1 MKQSKFKAI
10 IYLISLAVVATLGI
24 QVYRN
29 LQNYQLNKQRL
40 IADVQLSLDNAIE
53 AYYARL
59 AKQDDVLN
67 VILMDSLSERNPS
80 IVTNYNTTWVE
91 AKPNSLRKHSFKQ
104 IKIDS
109 AFNQF
114 NITRPDSNDTGIK
127 ITFNSTTS
135 IPDSVVGMIDPNLVS
150 AIQVVPDSV
159 VNGRNGLRTL
169 ANNLIISMSQEM
181 KLDSLAGFVE
191 TELDKKGMNLD
202 FGLQMFAFDYLVDS
216 YNNPENPRFVMS
228 TTPKSTYQFK
238 ARKLEMRFADASLAI
253 LQRGL
258 TDLIISLV
266 ISAIIIGVLLYL
278 YRVISQQKQL
288 AEIKNDL
295 ISNITHEFKT
305 PIATVSSAIEGIAN
319 FNQQND
325 PAKTKKYLDISS
337 QQLGKL
343 NVMVEK
349 LLETATLETDALQL
363 NKTPVNLNQ
372 VLHTL
377 IEKYRLV
384 NHGKEIT
391 FQDHAEDAIIEA
403 DAFHLENAL
412 SNLVDN
418 AVKYGGDQILVSLAG
433 DNQSVQVVVQD
444 NGGFIEKSQK
454 ERVFDKFYR
463 IPKGNQHDVKGFGI
477 GLYYTRKII
486 EKHGGS
492 IELILRPGHTSFEVA
507 I

>member
-1 MKQSKFKAI
+1 M
-10 IYLISLAVVATLGI
+10 ATLGI

-40 IADVQLSLDNAIE
+40 VADVQLSLDNAIE
-53 AYYARL
+53 AYYASL
-59 AKQDDVLN
+59 AKEDDVFN
-67 VILMDSLSERNPS
+67 VILMDSLSSRRPAM
-80 IVTNYNTTWVE
+80 VTGFNSSWVQSNG
-91 AKPNSLRKHSFKQ
+91 KRLRKHSRAEAS
-104 IKIDS
+104 IDS
-109 AFNQF
+109 VFRQL
-114 NITRPDSNDTGIK
+114 NIGRPDSSDSGIT
-127 ITFNSTTS
+127 ITFNSSTRV
-135 IPDSVVGMIDPNLVS
+135 PDSLISFIDPNSVS
-150 AIQVVPDSV
+150 SIKLMTDSV
-159 VNGRNGLRTL
+159 VNGKNGLRTL
-169 ANNLIISMSQEM
+169 ANNLIISMSKQIR
-181 KLDSLAGFVE
+181 LDSLAGKLE
-191 TELDKKGMNLD
+191 AELDKKGLDLD
-202 FGLQMFAFDYLVDS
+202 FGLQMYAFDYLVDS

-228 TTPKSTYQFK
+228 TSPKSTYQFD
-238 ARKLEMRFADASLAI
+238 ARKLEMRFANASLNI
-253 LQRGL
+253 LKRGL
-258 TDLIISLV
+258 TDLIISLL
-266 ISAIIIGVLLYL
+266 ISVIIIGVLLYL
-278 YRVISQQKQL
+278 YRVINQQKQL

-305 PIATVSSAIEGIAN
+305 PIATVASAIEGIAH

-343 NVMVEK
+343 NIIVEK

-363 NKTPVNLNQ
+363 NKTPVNLSQ
-372 VLHTL
+372 VLHAL
-377 IEKYRLV
+377 IDKYRLV
-384 NHGKEIT
+384 NSQKEIT

-412 SNLVDN
+412 SNLIDN

-433 DNQSVQVVVQD
+433 DQQRVQVVVQD

-492 IELILRPGHTSFEVA
+492 VELVLAPNRTRFEVA